1 MRALRAV
8 YVVLLALPLLFL
20 RVLPVDARAHS
31 TIAPGSSSA
40 GTYTETGTRQD
51 PGGPPQSPAD
61 PRMDGWRRDLRNHRP
76 GDFDETARRIAA
88 MPWADLRPE
97 LEAILDR
104 GDDLL
109 LLRTATLLTDVAVH
123 VPLDERPHST
133 ADGRA
138 SVSQDG
144 GTLGVAALDPHLS
157 WSRRLIDRLARN
169 KRSTRYPE
177 MRAHALAWYRAVAAW
192 LAGRLNLADL
202 GPHVQ
207 RSLQIFP
214 GDAGVLADAACYFET
229 FASPLLQAT
238 MAPASNA
245 KPVRRRARPRMDD
258 EATTTGNLLELAER
272 HFRKALEID
281 AAQVEAR
288 VRLGRVLTLRGRLP
302 EAKLQLERA
311 TAEAAADPRLGY
323 LAHLFLGRALEEAG
337 QTDAAAR
344 AYDAADRIVPGAQS
358 VGLARA
364 SLSSR
369 RGDAA
374 AARDGIERF
383 FTADAG
389 PAGAVDPWWTYH
401 RTLGRD
407 AGAALEQFAGRVRA
421 VTDDPGARRPA
432 P

>member
-1 MRALRAV
+1 MRALRGV
-8 YVVLLALPLLFL
+8 FLFLLLFL
-20 RVLPVDARAHS
+20 PALPVHVRADS
-31 TIAPGSSSA
+31 TIPPGAASA
-40 GTYTETGTRQD
+40 GTHTEVDTWQD
-51 PGGPPQSPAD
+51 PGAPPQSPAD
-61 PRMDGWRRDLRNHRP
+61 PRMDAWRRDLRDHRP
-76 GDFDETARRIAA
+76 GAFDETARRIAA

-97 LEAILDR
+97 LQAILDK

-109 LLRTATLLTDVAVH
+109 LLRTAALLTDVAVH
-123 VPLDERPHST
+123 VPLEQRPHST
-133 ADGRA
+133 ADGKA

-144 GTLGVAALDPHLS
+144 GSVSVATLDPHLS

-207 RSLQIFP
+207 RSLQLFP
-214 GDAGVLADAACYFET
+214 DDAGVLSDAACYFET

-238 MAPASNA
+238 MAPASAA

-272 HFRKALEID
+272 HFRRALEID
-281 AAQVEAR
+281 ASLVEAR
-288 VRLGRVLTLRGRLP
+288 VRLGRVLTLRGRIP
-302 EAKLQLERA
+302 EARLELERA
-311 TAEAAADPRLGY
+311 TGEAAADPRLGY
-323 LAHLFLGRALEEAG
+323 LAHLFLGRALEKAG

-344 AYDAADRIVPGAQS
+344 AYDAAARIVPGAQS

-364 SLSSR
+364 SLASR

-383 FTADAG
+383 FTAQAG
-389 PAGAVDPWWTYH
+389 QVGAADPWWTYH

-407 AGAALEQFAGRVRA
+407 PGAALEQFAERVRG
-421 VTDDPGARRPA
+421 VTDDPGTRRPA

>member
-8 YVVLLALPLLFL
+8 LPFLLL
-20 RVLPVDARAHS
+20 LPVDVRAHS
-31 TIAPGSSSA
+31 TIAPEPASA
-40 GTYTETGTRQD
+40 GTHADVDPGQD
-51 PGGPPQSPAD
+51 PVDPSQGPGD
-61 PRMDGWRRDLRNHRP
+61 PRMDAWRRDVRDHRP
-76 GDFDETARRIAA
+76 GAFDETARRIAT
-88 MPWADLRPE
+88 MQWADLRPG
-97 LEAILDR
+97 LEAILDK

-123 VPLDERPHST
+123 VPLDQRPHST
-133 ADGRA
+133 SDGKA

-144 GTLGVAALDPHLS
+144 GSLGVAALDPHLS

-192 LAGRLNLADL
+192 LAGGLNLADL

-207 RSLQIFP
+207 RSLQLFP
-214 GDAGVLADAACYFET
+214 GDAGVLSDAACYFET
-229 FASPLLQAT
+229 FASPLLQST
-238 MAPASNA
+238 MAPAGGA

-258 EATTTGNLLELAER
+258 EATTTGNLLDLAER

-281 AAQVEAR
+281 ASLVEAR

-302 EAKLQLERA
+302 EARHELARA
-311 TAEAAADPRLGY
+311 TGETAADPRLGY
-323 LAHLFLGRALEEAG
+323 LAQLFLGRALEEAG
-337 QTDAAAR
+337 QTDAAAG
-344 AYDAADRIVPGAQS
+344 AYEAADRIVPGAQS
-358 VGLARA
+358 VALARA
-364 SLSSR
+364 SLASR

-383 FTADAG
+383 FTAHAG
-389 PAGAVDPWWTYH
+389 QAGAVDPWWTYH

-421 VTDDPGARRPA
+421 VTDDPGADRQTP
-432 P
+432 